1 MMQHYVH
8 ARLHPGRDD
17 DLITWLESWSVGG
30 RSEAIRALLRD
41 GLRMRQMELSMASI
55 VRQAIKETLGGLQ
68 VAASQEHAGL
78 DANEVEEEFGAQLD
92 ELLGRFG

>member
-17 DLITWLESWSVGG
+17 DLIAWMETQPAGG
-30 RSEAIRALLRD
+30 RSEAVRALMRD

-55 VRQAIKETLGGLQ
+55 VRQVVKETLGGLQ
-68 VAASQEHAGL
+68 VADAQEHSEL
-78 DANEVEEEFGAQLD
+78 NTNEVEEEFGAQLD
-92 ELLGRFG
+92 QLLGRFG